1 MYPQSY
7 SPAQE
12 IDFALLL
19 VFVFSAV
26 VLAALTLVTCWFLW
40 RYHHK
45 RNPTPTDIRG
55 NVTAEVL
62 WTVLPF
68 LMVMGLFYYGW
79 TGFKAL
85 RTVPP
90 GAMDVQVTAR
100 MFSWTFTYSNGKKSP
115 YLAVPVG
122 APVKLDLK
130 SVDVIHSF
138 YAPAF
143 RIKMDAVPG
152 MDTYAW
158 FRAERAG
165 TYDVYCAE
173 YCGMGHSRML
183 TTIRAMEPSAFTAWM
198 AESGPESGPEAG
210 KKLMDAHGCFSCH
223 AVGDE
228 KNDMGPTLQG
238 LYGGK
243 VTVTDN
249 GAEKTLTADDAY
261 LEESIRDPGKLLV
274 KGYDNI
280 MPPDADLSKEQMD
293 AMLEYLRSLASQP
306 ANGGGHAGHENHG
319 NATSK

>member
-26 VLAALTLVTCWFLW
+26 VLVVLTLVTCWFLW

-45 RNPTPTDIRG
+45 RNPTATDIRG

-100 MFSWTFTYSNGKKSP
+100 MFSWTFTYPNGKKSP

-122 APVKLDLK
+122 GPVKLDLK
-130 SVDVIHSF
+130 STDVIHSF

-152 MDTYAW
+152 MNTYAW

-173 YCGMGHSRML
+173 YCGVGHSRML
-183 TTIRAMEPSAFTAWM
+183 TTIRAMEPSAFAAWM
-198 AESGPESGPEAG
+198 AESGPESGPDAG

-249 GAEKTLTADDAY
+249 GVEKTITADDAY

-280 MPPDADLSKEQMD
+280 MPPDADLSREQMD
-293 AMLEYLRSLASQP
+293 AMLEYLRSLASRP
-306 ANGGGHAGHENHG
+306 TGENGHAGHEHHG